1 MFSILQSV
9 FALPFLPVGHMQS
22 NQKGRAGDKDQLE
35 SPQARVCNWEVVIIA
50 DVVATGLAGVAVKVL
65 LLIAPD
71 LLASHEKNQ
80 KPKNKNNSEPDATK
94 CCGVFVHSTQE
105 TLKKAPVHC
114 AVLDLRHSTVV
125 VRAISSIRMLGQTK
139 LSKCSWV

>member
-1 MFSILQSV
+1 
-9 FALPFLPVGHMQS
+9 MQS

-105 TLKKAPVHC
+105 TLKKAPS
-114 AVLDLRHSTVV
+114 AVFRVLYFIGFMYRITGNPYHTVIAAGFTSV
-125 VRAISSIRMLGQTK
+125 WR
-139 LSKCSWV
+139 WVMY